1 MERKQ
6 QGLSLM
12 ELMITLVIVAIIAT
26 FSYSKYEKMVAKA
39 KQTEAKTLLQTI
51 YTGQSLYHT
60 INQEYADSLS
70 DLDIEIPA
78 NTRYAYTLTVN
89 EDKTTY
95 LVTATAN
102 LDGDEAIDEWTI
114 DQTSQLINIVNDALE

>member
-1 MERKQ
+1 MGGEQ

-39 KQTEAKTLLQTI
+39 KQTEAKTLLQTV
-51 YTGQSLYHT
+51 YTGQSLYQT
-60 INQEYADSLS
+60 INQEYAGSLS

-78 NTRYAYTLTVN
+78 NTRYSYTLTVN

-95 LVTATAN
+95 LVTAKAN
-102 LDGDEAIDEWTI
+102 IDSDDAIDEWTI
-114 DQTSQLINIVNDALE
+114 DQTSQLINKVNDALE